1 METLARADP
10 WASMRVVDEEDEER
24 NRASSPLMTRAR
36 RAATKRT
43 VTTQKTRMGTGGG
56 RADADADED
65 EDEEAAM
72 TASEGDDD
80 KEEEEKEEETKRG
93 ARMRRRKTVK
103 FREEAENAS
112 LAVMAK
118 RRRAPATTTP
128 GKKVAVRD
136 EVEKINARTSGPL
149 APRTNEKG
157 VQDAREMRESA
168 DDSFATADPWG
179 APPSMERQ
187 SRQVSASR
195 RGRDELPPSPSRYEP
210 TTPKAK
216 AGKRKTA
223 PKEPASSPQRAFG
236 SPTAIVSPASAPLR
250 ADTAEGL
257 AYVCPGPPI
266 PPERECYLGLWRGE
280 ERARLL
286 AYETCV
292 QTCLDGSTGSFVGQS
307 RFDVDTWLFF
317 LNDRCAKLREAF
329 GLENVLVS
337 TMGQQC
343 ATPEMK
349 SRPTLD
355 KEASAEAV
363 SVGAGA
369 GGVRWAAI
377 TVSIV
382 AVDIIDRGLKRITG
396 GWDPREHGWKGKP
409 NEPRGQNVIVRT
421 EGGPGSAEVSARLK
435 VKQAPERLQLGPGDA
450 KCIIEVPLKA
460 SKIATAMIDLDD
472 LCKRSDAGVV
482 ELPLMLSVDMPA
494 TEQAPAYERVYE
506 KGSVKIHAVFEAA
519 VGAGLM
525 SAPPGAG
532 TAPDRRSQ
540 GWGEINRVLTP
551 QGAYDFALG
560 AALRALAFTRRR
572 LSIRDEWKY
581 LLIELSRTHGVS
593 ESYTSLR
600 YIQHLLAVATP
611 TADCLSLIR
620 DHLKLA
626 LRRQADGS
634 LGATEAQMLNGI
646 RGTVMTL
653 VCVCF
658 ANYKSL
664 DESQFKGITEGIPP
678 IVPAPALEVSLELFK
693 ALQRDPT
700 AASSMD
706 ILVKNITSAA
716 KACFKKN
723 SAVLVSE
730 KRKLAVNNKDLVMQ
744 LYVAIGE
751 LCVALRHELDIDRT
765 IQHASDFPSNFS
777 LPAITAEVYST
788 DVAATFQDALA
799 ACPPRGPP
807 TTDILD
813 CIDRACNLQASVA
826 VEEKEAPRT
835 SACKLDTRAIFQ
847 PHIDGWIADQKNR
860 LEARCVAVFN
870 AKGIVGAAIE
880 EAYIAMNDCLNGFE
894 RIVTRWPDQA
904 LALEE
909 VLVGAERLLIKQI
922 AETVE
927 HLHVGIVTKEETEGK
942 VQKQNTRKNNW
953 MNITRMKEGVSTVAK
968 RTQQFSSRLGRGDS
982 THHGIPPP
990 LAAALNALKSMEIRR
1005 AEEDKVGQ
1013 RLMSWA
1019 TKGGGAGAEELGRR
1033 LTETLGELRAH
1044 FNGYLRRAVDGLKGC
1059 APSLREK
1066 LRKAKPNQEVQT
1078 VVSPILVYIDTV
1090 KPSLD
1095 KKLRQRRAMLG
1106 VLRGLWDSIGAECL
1120 TFYEEDLRTNST
1132 WHKRVLASA
1141 AVDCVSEKMEE
1152 TIREFL
1158 GHDVQDRDVEPP
1170 QSVAKLQAFSASNTR
1185 ASVQL
1190 Y

>member
-1 METLARADP
+1 M
-10 WASMRVVDEEDEER
+10 
-24 NRASSPLMTRAR
+24 
-36 RAATKRT
+36 
-43 VTTQKTRMGTGGG
+43 
-56 RADADADED
+56 
-65 EDEEAAM
+65 
-72 TASEGDDD
+72 
-80 KEEEEKEEETKRG
+80 
-93 ARMRRRKTVK
+93 
-103 FREEAENAS
+103 
-112 LAVMAK
+112 
-118 RRRAPATTTP
+118 
-128 GKKVAVRD
+128 
-136 EVEKINARTSGPL
+136 
-149 APRTNEKG
+149 
-157 VQDAREMRESA
+157 
-168 DDSFATADPWG
+168 
-179 APPSMERQ
+179 
-187 SRQVSASR
+187 
-195 RGRDELPPSPSRYEP
+195 
-210 TTPKAK
+210 TTPKKVVVKAK
-216 AGKRKTA
+216 KKTT
-223 PKEPASSPQRAFG
+223 KEPVSSSPQRAFG
-236 SPTAIVSPASAPLR
+236 SPTAIVSPARAPLR
-250 ADTAEGL
+250 ADTAEGR

-286 AYETCV
+286 AYEACV
-292 QTCLDGSTGSFVGQS
+292 QTCLDGSTGSFAGQS

-337 TMGQQC
+337 TTGQQC

-349 SRPTLD
+349 PRPTPEKD
-355 KEASAEAV
+355 VSAETAT
-363 SVGAGA
+363 VGAGA

-377 TVSIV
+377 TVSVV

-421 EGGPGSAEVSARLK
+421 EGGPGSAEVSARLR

-460 SKIATAMIDLDD
+460 SKIATAAIDLDE
-472 LCKRSDAGVV
+472 LCKQSDSGVV
-482 ELPLMLSVDMPA
+482 ELPLLLSVDVPA

-506 KGSVKIHAVFEAA
+506 KGVVKIHVVFEAA

-540 GWGEINRVLTP
+540 GWAEINRVLTP

-572 LSIRDEWKY
+572 LAIRGEWKY
-581 LLIELSRTHGVS
+581 LLVELSRTHGVS

-646 RGTVMTL
+646 RVTVMTL

-664 DESQFKGITEGIPP
+664 DESQFKGITESIPP

-700 AASSMD
+700 AASSTD

-730 KRKLAVNNKDLVMQ
+730 KRKLAVNNKDLVTQ

-835 SACKLDTRAIFQ
+835 SASCKLDTRAIFQ
-847 PHIDGWIADQKNR
+847 PHIDGWIADQKKR
-860 LEARCVAVFN
+860 LETRCVAVFN
-870 AKGIVGAAIE
+870 AKGVVGAAVE

-909 VLVGAERLLIKQI
+909 VLVGAERLLIRQI

-927 HLHVGIVTKEETEGK
+927 HLHVGIATKEETEGK
-942 VQKQNTRKNNW
+942 AQKQSTRKNNW
-953 MNITRMKEGVSTVAK
+953 INISRMKEGVNTVAK
-968 RTQQFSSRLGRGDS
+968 RTQQLSSRLSRGDS
-982 THHGIPPP
+982 THYGIPPP

-1019 TKGGGAGAEELGRR
+1019 TKGGGAGAEELGRG

-1044 FNGYLRRAVDGLKGC
+1044 FNGYLRRAVEGLKGC

-1078 VVSPILVYIDTV
+1078 VVSPILAYIDNV

-1158 GHDVQDRDVEPP
+1158 GHDAQERDVEPP

-1185 ASVQL
+1185 SSVQL

>member
-1 METLARADP
+1 METLAHADP
-10 WASMRVVDEEDEER
+10 WASMRAVRDDDEEDA
-24 NRASSPLMTRAR
+24 RAVLNPSMTRTTR
-36 RAATKRT
+36 
-43 VTTQKTRMGTGGG
+43 VTTRRGAQKTRMGDG
-56 RADADADED
+56 RASTPREDED
-65 EDEEAAM
+65 EDEEEDEEEAAM
-72 TASEGDDD
+72 TASEG
-80 KEEEEKEEETKRG
+80 EEEETMP
-93 ARMRRRKTVK
+93 MRHTRSQRKTVK
-103 FREEAENAS
+103 FREEAEKAS
-112 LAVMAK
+112 LTAMAK
-118 RRRAPATTTP
+118 RRRAPATPTP
-128 GKKVAVRD
+128 GKKVAVRE

-149 APRTNEKG
+149 AARTNEKG
-157 VQDAREMRESA
+157 MRDARETTTRESA
-168 DDSFATADPWG
+168 DDSSFATADPWG
-179 APPSMERQ
+179 APPPSERK
-187 SRQVSASR
+187 SR
-195 RGRDELPPSPSRYEP
+195 RARDEHPPSPNRYAEP
-210 TTPKAK
+210 AMTTPKKVVVKAK
-216 AGKRKTA
+216 KKTT
-223 PKEPASSPQRAFG
+223 KEPVSSSPQRAFG
-236 SPTAIVSPASAPLR
+236 SPTAIVSPARAPLR
-250 ADTAEGL
+250 ADTAEGR

-286 AYETCV
+286 AYEACV
-292 QTCLDGSTGSFVGQS
+292 QTCLDGSTGSFAGQS

-337 TMGQQC
+337 TTGQQC

-349 SRPTLD
+349 PRPTPEKD
-355 KEASAEAV
+355 VSAETAT
-363 SVGAGA
+363 VGAGA

-377 TVSIV
+377 TVSVV

-421 EGGPGSAEVSARLK
+421 EGGPGSAEVSARLR

-460 SKIATAMIDLDD
+460 SKIAKAAIDLDE
-472 LCKRSDAGVV
+472 LCKKSDSGVV
-482 ELPLMLSVDMPA
+482 ELPLLLSVDVPA

-506 KGSVKIHAVFEAA
+506 KGVVKIHVVFEAA

-540 GWGEINRVLTP
+540 GWAEINRVLTP

-560 AALRALAFTRRR
+560 AALRSLAFTRRR
-572 LSIRDEWKY
+572 LAIRGEWKY
-581 LLIELSRTHGVS
+581 LLVELSRTHGVS

-646 RGTVMTL
+646 RVTVMTL

-664 DESQFKGITEGIPP
+664 DESQFKGITESIPP

-700 AASSMD
+700 AASSTD

-730 KRKLAVNNKDLVMQ
+730 KRKLAVNNKDLVTQ

-835 SACKLDTRAIFQ
+835 SASCKLDTRAIFQ
-847 PHIDGWIADQKNR
+847 PHIDGWIADQKKR
-860 LEARCVAVFN
+860 LETRCVAVFN
-870 AKGIVGAAIE
+870 AKGVVGAAVE

-909 VLVGAERLLIKQI
+909 VLVGAERLLIRQI

-927 HLHVGIVTKEETEGK
+927 HLHVGIATKEETEGK
-942 VQKQNTRKNNW
+942 AQKQSTRKNNW
-953 MNITRMKEGVSTVAK
+953 INISRMKEGVNTVAK
-968 RTQQFSSRLGRGDS
+968 RTQQLSSRLSRGDS
-982 THHGIPPP
+982 THYGIPPP

-1019 TKGGGAGAEELGRR
+1019 TKGGGAGAEELGRG

-1044 FNGYLRRAVDGLKGC
+1044 FNGYLRRAVEGLKGC

-1078 VVSPILVYIDTV
+1078 VVSPILAYIDNV

-1158 GHDVQDRDVEPP
+1158 GHDAQERDVEPP

-1185 ASVQL
+1185 SSVQL